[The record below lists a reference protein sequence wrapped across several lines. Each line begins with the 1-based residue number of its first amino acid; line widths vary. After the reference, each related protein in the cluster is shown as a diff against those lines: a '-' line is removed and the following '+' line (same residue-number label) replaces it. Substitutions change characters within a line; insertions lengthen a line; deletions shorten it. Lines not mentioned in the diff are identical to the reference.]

1 MIPPDVASSL
11 RLILPDTQQAATNA
25 QTQPVIAAQR
35 IADVLS
41 NLVPGQRIFADIQA
55 LLPNGNYRAVVA
67 QREITLALP
76 FSAKA
81 GDSLELE
88 VTESDGK
95 LTLAF
100 VANRTEGATT
110 KSGQESVSTTLS
122 SAGKLIGNL
131 MNGIEG
137 EGRRAPPAPL
147 NGNQAL
153 VEAMP
158 KNALDL
164 VPVLKQALTQ
174 SGMFYE
180 AHQARWVAGQLPTE
194 ALRLEP
200 QAKYSP
206 APIPVAVNVLS
217 ESEITKPAL
226 DNGTTSNVYNARSM
240 PVMEDATQVKDTLKQ
255 SEPSAL
261 TKAVNAPQLDIGTS
275 TLTGKNESVAQSS
288 QNVQAGN
295 PIARELTPL
304 VQQQLDGLATQ
315 NFAWQGQVWPGQ
327 KMWWEIGE
335 SPSQSHDQNGEPSA
349 QWQTRLKLSLPM
361 LGGVDAVLQLRSG
374 GEVGISLT
382 TDSEASEA
390 RLRESAG
397 QLRNQFEAAGLKLT
411 KLLLQHG

>member
-137 EGRRAPPAPL
+137 EGHPAP
-147 NGNQAL
+147 
-153 VEAMP
+153 
-158 KNALDL
+158 
-164 VPVLKQALTQ
+164 
-174 SGMFYE
+174 
-180 AHQARWVAGQLPTE
+180 
-194 ALRLEP
+194 
-200 QAKYSP
+200 
-206 APIPVAVNVLS
+206 
-217 ESEITKPAL
+217 
-226 DNGTTSNVYNARSM
+226 
-240 PVMEDATQVKDTLKQ
+240 
-255 SEPSAL
+255 
-261 TKAVNAPQLDIGTS
+261 
-275 TLTGKNESVAQSS
+275 
-288 QNVQAGN
+288 
-295 PIARELTPL
+295 
-304 VQQQLDGLATQ
+304 
-315 NFAWQGQVWPGQ
+315 
-327 KMWWEIGE
+327 
-335 SPSQSHDQNGEPSA
+335 
-349 QWQTRLKLSLPM
+349 
-361 LGGVDAVLQLRSG
+361 
-374 GEVGISLT
+374 
-382 TDSEASEA
+382 
-390 RLRESAG
+390 
-397 QLRNQFEAAGLKLT
+397 
-411 KLLLQHG
+411 